1 MINKIKLLFK
11 NLTNFFNKTKQTIS
25 ATYQTISATYQAIS
39 KSMPVKIIY
48 YFFRYFLWLPFKYSM
63 LLCYYTIVWP
73 FLKILSF
80 ASESTESSESSI
92 FSNINTS
99 NTVTPNKTQESRS
112 STTNYEIQTWE
123 GSYWV
128 TRRSGNSGSTIMSH
142 EVGTVK
148 EQNSGKRTRAIS
160 RDTGQVLDIA

>member
-1 MINKIKLLFK
+1 MVNKIKFLFK
-11 NLTNFFNKTKQTIS
+11 NLTNFFNKTKQSIS
-25 ATYQTISATYQAIS
+25 ATYQSIS

-48 YFFRYFLWLPFKYSM
+48 YFFRYFLWLPIKYSM

-80 ASESTESSESSI
+80 ASESSESSI

-160 RDTGQVLDIA
+160 RDTRQVLDIA